1 MKNLRY
7 KIAAVL
13 ALFIGAMSAI
23 VGSRALLGLY
33 IPDYPILHWML
44 VYNVIAGVL
53 SIVVSIMIW
62 QKYRLMKGGSILI
75 AASHT
80 TILALLTT
88 VFSEVAAFECM
99 RAMMFRIA
107 IWIIIIILLNFK
119 STRK

>member
-33 IPDYPILHWML
+33 VPDYPILQWML
-44 VYNVIAGVL
+44 VYNVTAGVL
-53 SIVVSIMIW
+53 SIVASILIW
-62 QKYRLMKGGSILI
+62 QKNHLMKGASILI
-75 AASHT
+75 ATSHT
-80 TILALLTT
+80 IILAILIT

-99 RAMMFRIA
+99 RAMLFRIV
-107 IWIIIIILLNFK
+107 IWAIIIILTFK